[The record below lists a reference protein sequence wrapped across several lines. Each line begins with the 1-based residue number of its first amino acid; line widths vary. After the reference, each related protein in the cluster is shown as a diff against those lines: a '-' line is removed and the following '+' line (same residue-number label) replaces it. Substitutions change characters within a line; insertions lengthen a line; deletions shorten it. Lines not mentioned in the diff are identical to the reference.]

1 MKKEYTTPVFTVT
14 ALSNED
20 IITVSGIKTTTQ
32 TSNFKNVRFSE
43 LNLNS

>member
-1 MKKEYTTPVFTVT
+1 MKKEYTTPVVTVT

-32 TSNFKNVRFSE
+32 KGDYKSVRFSD